1 MINSSD
7 LQLMLG
13 GSVLFSMN
21 KTHRL
26 AISGGLVYGKEKVIS
41 RSAGDQ
47 VFAYKQGAEVLEGHL
62 FDSIQDIPVYYT
74 GGENLSNYIHEEYN
88 TSFFFA
94 ITYNFASLDVK

>member
-1 MINSSD
+1 MKCSA
-7 LQLMLG
+7 LQVFNHQSGHRKVASLFWKG
-13 GSVLFSMN
+13 KGSG
-21 KTHRL
+21 H
-26 AISGGLVYGKEKVIS
+26 YEVIS
-41 RSAGDQ
+41 RSAGDK
-47 VFAYKQGAEVLEGHL
+47 VVAYKQDAEVLEGHL